1 MRRTFAWL
9 FLLIRAG
16 FGTAQEALTP
26 FDEPV
31 VETIAGA
38 GRIVAAVREAD
49 EHVFYV
55 TPEVGSRAFT
65 DELARQASHVDV
77 YVVVAGGGTDLA
89 APLAAEGVQVRTLP
103 RVAEGLLLVDYTELF
118 VGGVLTGLGD
128 SATFVDLEA
137 YGNDVMVQ
145 QLRGLWQAAT
155 PYGEG
160 P

>member
-1 MRRTFAWL
+1 MRRVVVWL
-9 FLLIRAG
+9 SLLLTAAP
-16 FGTAQEALTP
+16 GTAQQASTP

-31 VETIAGA
+31 VETVAGA
-38 GRIVAAVREAD
+38 GRIVAAVRGAD

-55 TPEVGSRAFT
+55 TPEVRSRALA
-65 DELARQASHVDV
+65 DELARLSSRVDV
-77 YVVVAGGGTDLA
+77 YVVVAGGSADLA
-89 APLAAEGVQVRTLP
+89 APLAAAGVQVRTLP

-145 QLRGLWQAAT
+145 QLRGLWQAAA
-155 PYGEG
+155 PYAG

>member
-1 MRRTFAWL
+1 MRRL
-9 FLLIRAG
+9 LVGFLLTASVAAAQ
-16 FGTAQEALTP
+16 GTPTP

-31 VETIAGA
+31 VETVADA
-38 GRIVAAVREAD
+38 ARIVAAVREAD

-55 TPEVGSRAFT
+55 TPTFRSQALA
-65 DELARQASHVDV
+65 DELARLTGRVDV
-77 YVVVAGGGTDLA
+77 YVVVAGGRADLA
-89 APLAAEGVQVRTLP
+89 APLVAQGVQVRTLP
-103 RVAEGLLLVDYTELF
+103 RLAEGLLLIDYTELF
-118 VGGVLTGLGD
+118 VGGILTGLGD

-155 PYGEG
+155 PYGQE